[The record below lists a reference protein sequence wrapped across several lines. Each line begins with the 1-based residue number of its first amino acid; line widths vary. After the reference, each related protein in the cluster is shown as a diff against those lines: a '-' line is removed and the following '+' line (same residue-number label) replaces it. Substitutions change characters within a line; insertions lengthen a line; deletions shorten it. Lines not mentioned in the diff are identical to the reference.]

1 MKITIHKEDEQ
12 FMSNFF
18 AAPRHVVETDSPQA
32 AQLHQSLQLA
42 IQQKNIESEGDW
54 KRTLTF
60 LLLFIF
66 LYAALG
72 ASLTLDLSSSTG
84 SHKSI
89 TYALEAIPVLI
100 AFSGFFISILFVFL
114 TRASA
119 RKQRNWEKTILVLE
133 KYSIGNLFK
142 VTHTQGAGTSNYS
155 VANLSISLALFI
167 CLTWL
172 VIYNYLTFTT
182 SGVFGSIISLFI
194 STMVYVILDIQ
205 LLKPFSHV
213 TENDEADNADTEKDP
228 AVKEHESEK

>member
-1 MKITIHKEDEQ
+1 MKISIHKEDER
-12 FMSNFF
+12 FMNDFF
-18 AAPRHVVETDSPQA
+18 AAPCQTLDADSPQA
-32 AQLHQSLQLA
+32 GQIQQSLQLA
-42 IQQKNIESEGDW
+42 IQQKNIEAEGDW
-54 KRTLTF
+54 KRSLTF

-66 LYAALG
+66 LYASLG
-72 ASLTLDLSSSTG
+72 ASLTLDLSSSSG
-84 SHKSI
+84 HKSI
-89 TYALEAIPVLI
+89 EYALEAIPVLI
-100 AFSGFFISILFVFL
+100 AFSGFFMSILFVFL

-155 VANLSISLALFI
+155 VANLTISLALFI

-182 SGVFGSIISLFI
+182 SGVFGSVISLFI

-213 TENDEADNADTEKDP
+213 ADNDEADKADAEKE
-228 AVKEHESEK
+228 KEHKSEE

>member
-1 MKITIHKEDEQ
+1 MKISIHKEDEL
-12 FMSNFF
+12 FMNDFF
-18 AAPRHVVETDSPQA
+18 AAPCQTLDADSPQA
-32 AQLHQSLQLA
+32 GQIQQSLQLA
-42 IQQKNIESEGDW
+42 IQQKNIEAEGDW
-54 KRTLTF
+54 KRSLTF

-72 ASLTLDLSSSTG
+72 ASLTLDLSSSSG
-84 SHKSI
+84 HKSI
-89 TYALEAIPVLI
+89 EYALEAIPVLI

-155 VANLSISLALFI
+155 VANLTISLALFI

-182 SGVFGSIISLFI
+182 SGVFGSVISLFI

-213 TENDEADNADTEKDP
+213 ADNDDADKADAERE
-228 AVKEHESEK
+228 KEHKSDE

>member
-1 MKITIHKEDEQ
+1 MKISIHKEDER
-12 FMSNFF
+12 FMNDFF
-18 AAPRHVVETDSPQA
+18 AVPCQTLDADSPQA
-32 AQLHQSLQLA
+32 GQIQQSLQLA
-42 IQQKNIESEGDW
+42 IQQKNIEAEGDW
-54 KRTLTF
+54 KRSLTF

-72 ASLTLDLSSSTG
+72 ASLTLDLSSSSG
-84 SHKSI
+84 HKSI
-89 TYALEAIPVLI
+89 EYALEAIPVLI

-155 VANLSISLALFI
+155 VANLTISLALFI

-182 SGVFGSIISLFI
+182 SGVFGSVISLFI

-213 TENDEADNADTEKDP
+213 ADNDEADKTDAEKE
-228 AVKEHESEK
+228 KEHKSEE

>member
-1 MKITIHKEDEQ
+1 MKISIHKEDER
-12 FMSNFF
+12 FMNDFF
-18 AAPRHVVETDSPQA
+18 AAPCQTLDADSPQA
-32 AQLHQSLQLA
+32 GQIQQSLQLA
-42 IQQKNIESEGDW
+42 IQQKNIEAEGDW
-54 KRTLTF
+54 KRSLTF

-72 ASLTLDLSSSTG
+72 ASLTLDLSSSSG
-84 SHKSI
+84 HKSI
-89 TYALEAIPVLI
+89 EYALEAIPVLI
-100 AFSGFFISILFVFL
+100 AFSGFFMSILFVFL

-155 VANLSISLALFI
+155 VANLTISLALFI

-182 SGVFGSIISLFI
+182 SGVFGSVISLFI

-213 TENDEADNADTEKDP
+213 ADNDEADKTDAEKE
-228 AVKEHESEK
+228 KEHKSEE

>member
-1 MKITIHKEDEQ
+1 MKISIHKEDER
-12 FMSNFF
+12 FMNDFF
-18 AAPRHVVETDSPQA
+18 ATPCQTLDADSPQA
-32 AQLHQSLQLA
+32 GQIQQSLQLA
-42 IQQKNIESEGDW
+42 IQQKNIEAEGDW
-54 KRTLTF
+54 KRSLTF

-72 ASLTLDLSSSTG
+72 ASLTLDLSSSSG
-84 SHKSI
+84 HKSI
-89 TYALEAIPVLI
+89 EYALEAIPVLI
-100 AFSGFFISILFVFL
+100 AFSGFFMSILFVFL

-155 VANLSISLALFI
+155 VANLTISLALFI

-182 SGVFGSIISLFI
+182 SGVFGSVISLFI

-213 TENDEADNADTEKDP
+213 ADNDEADKADAEKE
-228 AVKEHESEK
+228 KEHKSEE